1 MGEICRENMGCNRKD
16 SKHRIEELYNI
27 FLQYPNITTDS
38 RNIKKGD
45 LFFALKGDNFNGN
58 KFAEKAIQE
67 GASFAIIDE
76 EEYNT
81 NDKCFLVEDVLFT
94 LQQLA
99 NHHRREFKNLKML
112 AITGTNGKTTTKELC
127 YEILS
132 KKYKTIAT
140 LGNFNNHIGVPL
152 TLLRINKETELAI
165 IEMGAN
171 HVGEIDFLC
180 RIAEPI
186 YGLITN
192 IGRAHLEGF
201 GSFEGVI
208 EAKTE
213 LFRYLDKE
221 DHYAIINMDDK
232 SLIDYSKRH
241 QNKFYTYSIEEK
253 TYSETA
259 SINYKG
265 IRINS
270 NLVGSYNSQNL
281 LAAII
286 VGEIFEVPLNIS
298 AKAIEDYKPNNHRSQ
313 IQKTK
318 NNTLI
323 LDCYNAN
330 PSSLSAAL
338 KDFENLKANK
348 KYAFIGAMKELG
360 ACSEQEHKHIV
371 EILEKMNLDEIVL
384 VGKEFEK
391 LKTQNMLWFNSS
403 VDTKEYFSKNKIIGS
418 TILIKG
424 SNSTK
429 MEVIADVL

>member
-1 MGEICRENMGCNRKD
+1 MGRNRKD

>member
-1 MGEICRENMGCNRKD
+1 
-16 SKHRIEELYNI
+16 
-27 FLQYPNITTDS
+27 
-38 RNIKKGD
+38 
-45 LFFALKGDNFNGN
+45 
-58 KFAEKAIQE
+58 
-67 GASFAIIDE
+67 
-76 EEYNT
+76 
-81 NDKCFLVEDVLFT
+81 
-94 LQQLA
+94 
-99 NHHRREFKNLKML
+99 
-112 AITGTNGKTTTKELC
+112 
-127 YEILS
+127 
-132 KKYKTIAT
+132 
-140 LGNFNNHIGVPL
+140 L

>member
-1 MGEICRENMGCNRKD
+1 MGRNRENN
-16 SKHRIEELYNI
+16 KHRIEELYSI
-27 FLQYPNITTDS
+27 FLKYPNITTDS

-45 LFFALKGDNFNGN
+45 LFFAIKGDNFNGN

-360 ACSEQEHKHIV
+360 ACSEKEHKHVVDTLGDMTLEGI
-371 EILEKMNLDEIVL
+371 ILI
-384 VGKEFEK
+384 GKEFEK
-391 LKTQNMLWFNSS
+391 LKTQNMLWFNNS
-403 VDTKEYFSKNKIIGS
+403 VEAKEYFSKNKIIGS

>member
-1 MGEICRENMGCNRKD
+1 MGEICRENMGCNRENN
-16 SKHRIEELYNI
+16 KHRIEELYSI
-27 FLQYPNITTDS
+27 FLKYPNITTDT
-38 RNIKKGD
+38 RNINKGD
-45 LFFALKGDNFNGN
+45 IFFALNGDNFNGN

-67 GASFAIIDE
+67 GASYAIIDE
-76 EEYNT
+76 EKYRI
-81 NDKCFLVEDVLFT
+81 NDKCLLVDNVLIT
-94 LQQLA
+94 LQKLA
-99 NHHRREFKNLKML
+99 NHHRRKFDDLKII

-127 YEILS
+127 LQVLS

-286 VGEIFEVPLNIS
+286 VGEIFEVPLHIA

-330 PSSLSAAL
+330 PSSVNAAL
-338 KDFENLKANK
+338 HDFENLKSDK
-348 KYAFIGAMKELG
+348 KHAFIGAMKELG
-360 ACSEQEHKHIV
+360 ACSEKEHKHIV

-384 VGKEFEK
+384 IGKEFEK
-391 LKTQNMLWFNSS
+391 LKTQNMLWFNNS
-403 VDTKEYFSKNKIIGS
+403 VEAKEYFSKNKIIGS

>member
-1 MGEICRENMGCNRKD
+1 MERNRENNQ
-16 SKHRIEELYNI
+16 HRIEELYSI
-27 FLQYPNITTDS
+27 FLQHPTITTDS
-38 RNIKKGD
+38 RNIKKED

-58 KFAEKAIQE
+58 KFAEKAIQD

-76 EEYNT
+76 KQYKV
-81 NDKCFLVEDVLFT
+81 NDKCFLVEDVLSS
-94 LQQLA
+94 LQELA
-99 NHHRREFKNLKML
+99 NYHRKQFKNLRML

-127 YEILS
+127 YQVLS
-132 KKYKTIAT
+132 QKYNTIAT

-152 TLLRINKETELAI
+152 TLLRINKETEFAI

-180 RIAEPI
+180 KIAEPI

-208 EAKTE
+208 RAKTE
-213 LFRYLDKE
+213 LFKYLDRK
-221 DHYAIINMDDK
+221 DHYAIINMDDN
-232 SLIDYSKRH
+232 SLFDYSKIH
-241 QNKFYTYSIEEK
+241 KNKFYTYSITNK
-253 TYSETA
+253 IYSETA
-259 SINYKG
+259 SLEYKG

-270 NLVGSYNSQNL
+270 NLVGTYNSQNL
-281 LAAII
+281 LAAITI
-286 VGEIFEVPLNIS
+286 GELFDIPLS
-298 AKAIEDYKPNNHRSQ
+298 VAAKAIEDYEPSNHRSQ

-330 PSSLSAAL
+330 PSSINAAL
-338 KDFENLKANK
+338 QDFKNLKADS

-360 ACSEQEHKHIV
+360 TCSEDEHKHVIDL
-371 EILEKMNLDEIVL
+371 LESMNLKGVVL

-391 LKTQNMLWFNSS
+391 LRKEDMLFFESS
-403 VDTKEYFSKNKIIGS
+403 NDAKEYFFKNQIKGA

-429 MEVIADVL
+429 MEVLADVL

>member
-1 MGEICRENMGCNRKD
+1 MGRNRKD

-192 IGRAHLEGF
+192 I
-201 GSFEGVI
+201 
-208 EAKTE
+208 
-213 LFRYLDKE
+213 
-221 DHYAIINMDDK
+221 
-232 SLIDYSKRH
+232 
-241 QNKFYTYSIEEK
+241 
-253 TYSETA
+253 
-259 SINYKG
+259 
-265 IRINS
+265 
-270 NLVGSYNSQNL
+270 
-281 LAAII
+281 
-286 VGEIFEVPLNIS
+286 
-298 AKAIEDYKPNNHRSQ
+298 
-313 IQKTK
+313 
-318 NNTLI
+318 
-323 LDCYNAN
+323 
-330 PSSLSAAL
+330 
-338 KDFENLKANK
+338 
-348 KYAFIGAMKELG
+348 
-360 ACSEQEHKHIV
+360 
-371 EILEKMNLDEIVL
+371 
-384 VGKEFEK
+384 
-391 LKTQNMLWFNSS
+391 
-403 VDTKEYFSKNKIIGS
+403 
-418 TILIKG
+418 
-424 SNSTK
+424 
-429 MEVIADVL
+429 